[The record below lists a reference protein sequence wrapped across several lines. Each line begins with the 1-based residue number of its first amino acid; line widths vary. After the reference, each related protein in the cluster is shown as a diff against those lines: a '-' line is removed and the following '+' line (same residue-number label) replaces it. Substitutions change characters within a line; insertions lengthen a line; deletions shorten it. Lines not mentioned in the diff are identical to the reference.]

1 MWKARQA
8 SVLHRPPTDKQ
19 QDFILHAIL
28 RELNGHTSDLCD
40 EAIFPVAAS
49 VEADA
54 FQSLFRFL
62 AGMCDFARVHSQK
75 HRAEKRF
82 CGQRVTIGSYQHR
95 RHCLFCWY
103 YRHWMHIDSEW
114 HSFFACPYTEKPRR
128 RFRLALQS
136 SGHNVTMPSDW
147 NLKSYGEGR
156 APEVRDLAAFVLK
169 CRMHGN
175 LVTELSRF
183 VAELLE
189 RRERLYRH
197 CTARDNVG
205 SFPLPNQNV

>member
-1 MWKARQA
+1 
-8 SVLHRPPTDKQ
+8 
-19 QDFILHAIL
+19 
-28 RELNGHTSDLCD
+28 
-40 EAIFPVAAS
+40 
-49 VEADA
+49 
-54 FQSLFRFL
+54 
-62 AGMCDFARVHSQK
+62 
-75 HRAEKRF
+75 
-82 CGQRVTIGSYQHR
+82 
-95 RHCLFCWY
+95 
-103 YRHWMHIDSEW
+103 
-114 HSFFACPYTEKPRR
+114 
-128 RFRLALQS
+128 
-136 SGHNVTMPSDW
+136 MPSDW
-147 NLKSYGEGR
+147 NLKSHGEGR